1 MKVMGQAG
9 PDGGWRRRTVYYAL
23 GLAAVML
30 AYAVVYHAG
39 MLVWEGEAV
48 SFLHSLQVV
57 VETFTTTG
65 FGSDAPWENPW
76 MNLLVIVMDLTG
88 VALIFLALPLLLFPL
103 FEEALSTTAPIE
115 AEEELRDHVVVCSLT
130 PRTEV
135 LIDELEARG
144 IDYVAVEPDAD
155 RAAELHEE
163 GRPVIHRD
171 ADAIEGLEAARLS
184 EARTLVADV
193 DDQANVSIVLTAREI
208 TGNVQVIS
216 IVEDPDR
223 KHYHRLAGAD
233 TVLTP
238 RLLLGESLAGK
249 VTTSISAELGDVI
262 EITEDFEIAEL
273 PVHRDSDLVGTTV
286 AESEIRERTGVDLL
300 GAWFRGRFESPPL
313 PTTTI
318 DGSTVLLAAGR
329 EQQLRK
335 LNERTRSGLR
345 WATAGETIVVGYGET
360 GRTVSEV
367 LDRRDVPHTVV
378 DRVDGPGVDV
388 VGDAT
393 EPETLTDAGVTE
405 ARTVVLALPDDATT
419 EVATLVIRDLGP
431 STEIVARAEETE
443 NVTKIYRAGA
453 DYVLALATVSGRM
466 LATTILEDEEVVSL
480 NTQIEVVRTSAP
492 RLAGQRLEEIRIRSR
507 TGCTV
512 VGVERDGSTI
522 TDLGP
527 EFRIEADDVL
537 LVAGTDEGTNRFT
550 ELAE

>member
-1 MKVMGQAG
+1 MKVMGHAG

-23 GLAAVML
+23 GLAAVMS

-65 FGSDAPWENPW
+65 FGSDAPWESPW

-115 AEEELRDHVVVCSLT
+115 VEEGLRDHVVVCSFT

-144 IDYVAVEPDAD
+144 IGYVAVEPDAD

-163 GRPVIHRD
+163 GRPVIHRH

-193 DDQANVSIVLTAREI
+193 DDRTNVSIVLTAREI
-208 TGNVQVIS
+208 TGDVQVIS

-223 KHYHRLAGAD
+223 EQYHRLAGAD

-238 RLLLGESLAGK
+238 RLLLGESLAAK

-286 AESEIRERTGVDLL
+286 AESEIRERTGVTLL
-300 GAWFRGRFESPPL
+300 GAWFRGRFESPPS
-313 PTTTI
+313 PDATI

-329 EQQLRK
+329 ERQLRK

-345 WATAGETIVVGYGET
+345 RPIAGETVVVGYGET
-360 GRTVSEV
+360 GRTVSDV
-367 LDRRDVPHTVV
+367 LRAADVPHTVL
-378 DRVDGPGVDV
+378 DRVEKPGVDV

-393 EPETLTDAGVTE
+393 EPDALREAGVE
-405 ARTVVLALPDDATT
+405 DASTVVLALPADATT
-419 EVATLVIRDLGP
+419 EVATLVVRDLNP
-431 STEIVARAEETE
+431 SAEIVARAEETE

-466 LATTILEDEEVVSL
+466 LATTILEDEAVVSL

-492 RLAGQRLEEIRIRSR
+492 RLAGQRLEETGIHAR

-512 VGVERDGSTI
+512 VGIERDGSTI

-527 EFRIEADDVL
+527 AFRIETGDVL
-537 LVAGTDEGTNRFT
+537 IVAGTDEGTNRFV
-550 ELAE
+550 ELVE